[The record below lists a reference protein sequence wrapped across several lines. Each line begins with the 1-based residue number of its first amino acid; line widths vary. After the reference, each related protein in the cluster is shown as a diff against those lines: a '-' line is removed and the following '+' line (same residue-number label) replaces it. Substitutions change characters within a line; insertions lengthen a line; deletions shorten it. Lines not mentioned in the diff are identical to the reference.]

1 MYGVPQGSVQGPVLL
16 TEYYQPLSDVIS
28 DHGSD
33 DDREL
38 SQNAPP
44 HEISFYPFKHLDMY

>member
-1 MYGVPQGSVQGPVLL
+1 MYGVPQGSVPGPVLL
-16 TEYYQPLSDVIS
+16 TEYSQPLSDVIS

-33 DDREL
+33 DDTER

-44 HEISFYPFKHLDMY
+44 DEFCAIQSSI